1 MEIIEEESSNFYL
14 LTDNRRGEV
23 TFKNENFEN
32 NCFVNICFHF
42 FFHINELKKFL
53 LEYNIISDTP
63 KLLVS
68 LIKIISSY
76 DNIIKKMGK
85 KTIDPIEFRNDLAN
99 YFKDKNEDKYQ
110 LYKMEEPIEFLIF
123 MLTFIHNI
131 NNNNNNSMV
140 FSKNE
145 NINNK
150 KIECKCIIHSLFY
163 LNIMEIK
170 GCEKC
175 GKMLKEKYDENLFV
189 FNEINIEGIINY
201 INTKNFSIFSMKNK
215 LFHHFKQFSKEDSSL
230 CEKCKI
236 KFKRKLYL
244 LDHGKYLILNLILN
258 LC

>member
-1 MEIIEEESSNFYL
+1 MEIIEEESSNFCI
-14 LTDNRRGEV
+14 LTENRRGEV

-53 LEYNIISDTP
+53 LDYKLISDTP

-99 YFKDKNEDKYQ
+99 YFIDKNEDKYQ
-110 LYKMEEPIEFLIF
+110 LYKMEEPIKFLIF

-150 KIECKCIIHSLFY
+150 KS
-163 LNIMEIK
+163 
-170 GCEKC
+170 
-175 GKMLKEKYDENLFV
+175 
-189 FNEINIEGIINY
+189 
-201 INTKNFSIFSMKNK
+201 
-215 LFHHFKQFSKEDSSL
+215 
-230 CEKCKI
+230 
-236 KFKRKLYL
+236 
-244 LDHGKYLILNLILN
+244 
-258 LC
+258 